1 MNWHE
6 TILGKNITTKK
17 GFAFK
22 STKYV
27 DSGVPIVRVSDF
39 TSDSI
44 SANDLK
50 YYPKEEKYTYLDYE
64 LHYKDIIIQTV
75 GSWPNNPDSV
85 VGKVV
90 RVPYELNNALLN
102 QNAVK
107 IIPNEGMDND
117 FLYYRLKSSD
127 FSGHVVGQA
136 RGAANQ
142 ASITLETIK
151 SFKFFIPNYNV
162 QIKIGKVISQ
172 YDRLLETNKKRI
184 KILEQMAENLYK
196 EWFVRFRFPGHEKA
210 EFVDGVPKGWKVC
223 KLKDIIKFNPKY
235 DFKQQYSYINIP
247 MAALSTFGMSID
259 KSQITIEEKSS
270 GTHFVNGDVLFA
282 KITPC
287 LENGKTGLV
296 NCLNDDEVGTG
307 STEFIVMH
315 GVKVD
320 SFFTYCIARDEL
332 FRKQA
337 INSMNGA
344 DGRQRADLAFIKKIK
359 WLLPSD
365 ELLVRF
371 KRFTD
376 SVIKQIEM
384 FNKQNQNLIKQRD
397 YLLPRLMS
405 GKLQV

>member
-1 MNWHE
+1 MNLE
-6 TILGKNITTKK
+6 T
-17 GFAFK
+17 
-22 STKYV
+22 
-27 DSGVPIVRVSDF
+27 VRLEDVCL
-39 TSDSI
+39 SI
-44 SANDLK
+44 SDGDHQAPPKVNTGIPFVTISNIDSSNKFNFSDVMYVSRNYYDNLDTKRKPQKNDIL
-50 YYPKEEKYTYLDYE
+50 Y
-64 LHYKDIIIQTV
+64 
-75 GSWPNNPDSV
+75 SV
-85 VGKVV
+85 VGSFGIPVYIDSDERFVFQRHIAILRPDVAKI
-90 RVPYELNNALLN
+90 VP
-102 QNAVK
+102 K
-107 IIPNEGMDND
+107 
-117 FLYYRLKSSD
+117 FLYYIMCGREFYAQAD
-127 FSGHVVGQA
+127 TVAVGVAQRTIA
-136 RGAANQ
+136 LSALRKMKVSVPPKIVQNKIADIL
-142 ASITLETIK
+142 AS
-151 SFKFFIPNYNV
+151 
-162 QIKIGKVISQ
+162 
-172 YDRLLETNKKRI
+172 YDNLIEINNKRI
-184 KILEQMAENLYK
+184 KILEKMAENLYK

-247 MAALSTFGMSID
+247 MAALSTSGMSID

>member
-1 MNWHE
+1 MEYKKLKYIAAYPTGKLNSNAAVEGGKYPFFTCAHE
-6 TILGKNITTKK
+6 VYSINKYAYEGEYVLLGGNNASGDFPIFYYNGKFEAYQRTYLIQPLDTSNYDTHYLYYSIGLKLAKMRANASGTATKFLTKPILDNLYIEDWDIDYQKNI
-17 GFAFK
+17 
-22 STKYV
+22 
-27 DSGVPIVRVSDF
+27 VSIMSSYDNL
-39 TSDSI
+39 I
-44 SANDLK
+44 
-50 YYPKEEKYTYLDYE
+50 E
-64 LHYKDIIIQTV
+64 I
-75 GSWPNNPDSV
+75 NN
-85 VGKVV
+85 
-90 RVPYELNNALLN
+90 
-102 QNAVK
+102 
-107 IIPNEGMDND
+107 
-117 FLYYRLKSSD
+117 
-127 FSGHVVGQA
+127 
-136 RGAANQ
+136 
-142 ASITLETIK
+142 
-151 SFKFFIPNYNV
+151 
-162 QIKIGKVISQ
+162 
-172 YDRLLETNKKRI
+172 KRI

-247 MAALSTFGMSID
+247 MAALSTSGMSID

-337 INSMNGA
+337 INSLNGA
-344 DGRQRADLAFIKKIK
+344 DGRQRADLTFIKKIK

-376 SVIKQIEM
+376 SFIKQIEM

>member
-1 MNWHE
+1 MEYKKLKYIATYPTGKLNSNAAVEGGKYPFFTCAHE
-6 TILGKNITTKK
+6 VYSINKYAYDGEYVLLGGNNASGDFPIFYYNGKFEAYQRTYLIQPLDTSNYDTHYLYYSIGLKLAKMRANASGTATKFLTKPILDNLYIEDWDIDYQKNI
-17 GFAFK
+17 
-22 STKYV
+22 
-27 DSGVPIVRVSDF
+27 VSIM
-39 TSDSI
+39 SS
-44 SANDLK
+44 
-50 YYPKEEKYTYLDYE
+50 Y
-64 LHYKDIIIQTV
+64 
-75 GSWPNNPDSV
+75 
-85 VGKVV
+85 
-90 RVPYELNNALLN
+90 
-102 QNAVK
+102 
-107 IIPNEGMDND
+107 DN
-117 FLYYRLKSSD
+117 L
-127 FSGHVVGQA
+127 
-136 RGAANQ
+136 
-142 ASITLETIK
+142 I
-151 SFKFFIPNYNV
+151 
-162 QIKIGKVISQ
+162 
-172 YDRLLETNKKRI
+172 ETNKKRI

>member
-1 MNWHE
+1 MEYKKLKYIAAYPTGKLNSNAAVEGGKYPFFTCAHE
-6 TILGKNITTKK
+6 VYSINKYAYEGEYVLLGGNNASGDFPIFYYNGKFEAYQRTYLIQPLDTSNYDTHYLYYSIGLKLAKMRANASGTATKFLTKPILDNLYIEDWDIDYQKNI
-17 GFAFK
+17 
-22 STKYV
+22 
-27 DSGVPIVRVSDF
+27 VSIMSSYDNL
-39 TSDSI
+39 I
-44 SANDLK
+44 
-50 YYPKEEKYTYLDYE
+50 E
-64 LHYKDIIIQTV
+64 I
-75 GSWPNNPDSV
+75 NN
-85 VGKVV
+85 
-90 RVPYELNNALLN
+90 
-102 QNAVK
+102 
-107 IIPNEGMDND
+107 
-117 FLYYRLKSSD
+117 
-127 FSGHVVGQA
+127 
-136 RGAANQ
+136 
-142 ASITLETIK
+142 
-151 SFKFFIPNYNV
+151 
-162 QIKIGKVISQ
+162 
-172 YDRLLETNKKRI
+172 KRI
-184 KILEQMAENLYK
+184 KILEKMAENLYK

>member
-1 MNWHE
+1 MNMEYKFSEIFKWKSGKAVE
-6 TILGKNITTKK
+6 LKDGNIPVYGSNGIIGYTDISKYNNKIIVGRVGAYCGSVEYCEGDFNATDNTLIATCDTSKIQYYYSYYLLKLMRLNNYAGGAAQPLITQGILKHLKCDI
-17 GFAFK
+17 
-22 STKYV
+22 
-27 DSGVPIVRVSDF
+27 P
-39 TSDSI
+39 SI
-44 SANDLK
+44 S
-50 YYPKEEKYTYLDYE
+50 
-64 LHYKDIIIQTV
+64 V
-75 GSWPNNPDSV
+75 
-85 VGKVV
+85 
-90 RVPYELNNALLN
+90 
-102 QNAVK
+102 QNEIVK
-107 IIPNEGMDND
+107 ILSAFD
-117 FLYYRLKSSD
+117 K
-127 FSGHVVGQA
+127 A
-136 RGAANQ
+136 
-142 ASITLETIK
+142 
-151 SFKFFIPNYNV
+151 
-162 QIKIGKVISQ
+162 
-172 YDRLLETNKKRI
+172 LETNNRHI
-184 KILEQMAENLYK
+184 KILEQMAENIYK
-196 EWFVRFRFPGHEKA
+196 EWFVRFRFPGYEKA

-247 MAALSTFGMSID
+247 MAALSTSGMSID

-344 DGRQRADLAFIKKIK
+344 DGRQRADLTFIKKIK

-384 FNKQNQNLIKQRD
+384 FNEQNQNLIKQRD

>member
-1 MNWHE
+1 MEYKKLKYIAAYPTGKLNSNAAVEGGKYPFFTCAHE
-6 TILGKNITTKK
+6 VYSINKYAYEGEYVLLGGNNASGDFPIFYYNGKFEAYQRTYLIQPLDTSNYDTHYLYYSIGLKLAKMRANASGTATKFLTKPILDNLYIEDWDIDYQKNI
-17 GFAFK
+17 
-22 STKYV
+22 
-27 DSGVPIVRVSDF
+27 VSIMSSYDNL
-39 TSDSI
+39 I
-44 SANDLK
+44 
-50 YYPKEEKYTYLDYE
+50 E
-64 LHYKDIIIQTV
+64 I
-75 GSWPNNPDSV
+75 NN
-85 VGKVV
+85 
-90 RVPYELNNALLN
+90 
-102 QNAVK
+102 
-107 IIPNEGMDND
+107 
-117 FLYYRLKSSD
+117 
-127 FSGHVVGQA
+127 
-136 RGAANQ
+136 
-142 ASITLETIK
+142 
-151 SFKFFIPNYNV
+151 
-162 QIKIGKVISQ
+162 
-172 YDRLLETNKKRI
+172 KRI

-196 EWFVRFRFPGHEKA
+196 EWFVRFRFPGHENA

-247 MAALSTFGMSID
+247 MAALSTSGMSID

-344 DGRQRADLAFIKKIK
+344 DGRQRADLTFIKKIK

-376 SVIKQIEM
+376 SFIKQIEM